1 MKNHQKIKKEGL
13 LFMNNKIYEL
23 TQSGIEKLKKELT
36 FLKEVKRKENLEA
49 LKEAREQGDLS
60 ENADYDAARNE
71 QALIE
76 HRISEIQNILKNVRV
91 VKVSKERE
99 VSIGKKVSLELLH
112 TKQQQEI
119 ELVSTLEADPFTKKI
134 SIESPLGQNI
144 KGHQIGDV
152 VFVTGETGN
161 TFRVKIVDVQ

>member
-1 MKNHQKIKKEGL
+1 M
-13 LFMNNKIYEL
+13 
-23 TQSGIEKLKKELT
+23 KKELT

-99 VSIGKKVSLELLH
+99 VSIG
-112 TKQQQEI
+112 
-119 ELVSTLEADPFTKKI
+119 
-134 SIESPLGQNI
+134 
-144 KGHQIGDV
+144 
-152 VFVTGETGN
+152 
-161 TFRVKIVDVQ
+161 

>member
-1 MKNHQKIKKEGL
+1 
-13 LFMNNKIYEL
+13 
-23 TQSGIEKLKKELT
+23 KLKKELT

-99 VSIGKKVSLELLH
+99 VSIG
-112 TKQQQEI
+112 
-119 ELVSTLEADPFTKKI
+119 
-134 SIESPLGQNI
+134 
-144 KGHQIGDV
+144 
-152 VFVTGETGN
+152 
-161 TFRVKIVDVQ
+161 

>member
-1 MKNHQKIKKEGL
+1 
-13 LFMNNKIYEL
+13 MNNKIYEL

-36 FLKEVKRKENLEA
+36 FLKEVKRRENLEA

-99 VSIGKKVSLELLH
+99 VSIGKKVSLELLQ

-119 ELVSTLEADPFTKKI
+119 ELVSTLEADPFTNKI

-152 VFVTGETGN
+152 VFVTSETGN
-161 TFRVKIVDVQ
+161 TFRVKIVDVK